1 MKKLLF
7 VLLLTISSIVHA
19 QWILIN
25 ENDAGNK
32 FFVEAN
38 SIQQVDKY
46 IRAWFKTEYSL
57 NSTMAVE
64 TNIRSGRFYEEF
76 DCREKKVRDL
86 VEQYYKKP
94 NLIDLK
100 VNLNETQP
108 WRFVPPGTI
117 LDNKLKF
124 VCKSK

>member
-1 MKKLLF
+1 MKKLL
-7 VLLLTISSIVHA
+7 LTILLTFSAIVHA
-19 QWILIN
+19 QWVLIN
-25 ENDAGNK
+25 ENAAGTK

-46 IRAWFKTEYSL
+46 KRAWFKTEFGL
-57 NSTMAVE
+57 NSSMAVE
-64 TNIRSGRFYEEF
+64 TTIRSGRFYEEF

>member
-108 WRFVPPGTI
+108 WRFVPPGTL

>member
-1 MKKLLF
+1 M
-7 VLLLTISSIVHA
+7 LTISSIVHA